1 MPETKIN
8 VNVFENNKAY
18 NPQAF
23 GRYIQSIPKTRKNEL
38 IKANI
43 FTSDEDIRNL
53 FTSQSTA
60 AYAVVPMVGEF
71 AAKVQNLDGKTDLDG
86 GELTTYYY
94 GVTSYG
100 RAVTGKEKDYVK
112 NLIPGL
118 DPLDQIAN
126 KFAEKWDDVDED
138 TLVSIIKGVFAS
150 TTDGGTEFAEAHTL
164 ETVRVDETSIYDATQ
179 KACGDNSEIFSLAIM
194 HSKIANE
201 LAKKQLL
208 EYIKYTDEQ
217 GIQRNTKIGQ
227 WGDKIVLVDDST
239 PTDKSGE
246 TTKYITYV
254 LGEGLFDKEEL
265 NVEMPFER
273 YRNALK
279 AGGLTYLISRA
290 MKVKHPMGF
299 SYLKASQADES
310 PTNEEF
316 ANGANWGLAK
326 SADGTK
332 FYPHKCIPL
341 ARIVSEG

>member
-1 MPETKIN
+1 
-8 VNVFENNKAY
+8 
-18 NPQAF
+18 
-23 GRYIQSIPKTRKNEL
+23 
-38 IKANI
+38 
-43 FTSDEDIRNL
+43 
-53 FTSQSTA
+53 
-60 AYAVVPMVGEF
+60 
-71 AAKVQNLDGKTDLDG
+71 
-86 GELTTYYY
+86 
-94 GVTSYG
+94 
-100 RAVTGKEKDYVK
+100 
-112 NLIPGL
+112 
-118 DPLDQIAN
+118 
-126 KFAEKWDDVDED
+126 
-138 TLVSIIKGVFAS
+138 
-150 TTDGGTEFAEAHTL
+150 
-164 ETVRVDETSIYDATQ
+164 
-179 KACGDNSEIFSLAIM
+179 M

-239 PTDKSGE
+239 TTDKSGE

-299 SYLKASQADES
+299 SYLKVSQADES

>member
-1 MPETKIN
+1 MPN
-8 VNVFENNKAY
+8 VSIFENNKAY

-43 FTSDEDIRNL
+43 FTSDEDIKNL
-53 FTSQSTA
+53 FKMQSTS
-60 AYAVVPMVGEF
+60 AYAVIPMVGEF

-150 TTDGGTEFAEAHTL
+150 TTDGGAEFAEAHTL
-164 ETVRVDETSIYDATQ
+164 ETTKVDETSIYDATQ
-179 KACGDNSEIFSLAIM
+179 KACGDNSEVFSFAIM

-208 EYIKYTDEQ
+208 EYIKYTDER

-239 PTDKSGE
+239 TVDKTGE
-246 TTKYITYV
+246 TTKYITYI
-254 LGEGLFDKEEL
+254 LGEGLFDKEDL
-265 NVEMPFER
+265 DVEMPFER

-279 AGGLTYLISRA
+279 AGGITYLISRA
-290 MKVKHPMGF
+290 MRVKHPMGF
-299 SYLKASQADES
+299 SYLKANQADES
-310 PTNEEF
+310 PTDKEF
-316 ANGANWGLAK
+316 ADGANWGLAK

>member
-1 MPETKIN
+1 MPN
-8 VNVFENNKAY
+8 VSIFENNKAY

-43 FTSDEDIRNL
+43 FTSDEDIKNL
-53 FTSQSTA
+53 FKMQSTS
-60 AYAVVPMVGEF
+60 AYAIIPMVGEF

-150 TTDGGTEFAEAHTL
+150 TTDGGAEFAEAHTL
-164 ETVRVDETSIYDATQ
+164 ETTKVDETSIYDATQ
-179 KACGDNSEIFSLAIM
+179 KACGDNSEVFSFAIM

-208 EYIKYTDEQ
+208 EYIKYTDEK

-239 PTDKSGE
+239 TVDNSEEK
-246 TTKYITYV
+246 TKYITYI
-254 LGEGLFDKEEL
+254 LGEGLFDKEDL
-265 NVEMPFER
+265 DVEMPFER

-279 AGGLTYLISRA
+279 AGGITYLISRA
-290 MKVKHPMGF
+290 MRVKHPMGF
-299 SYLKASQADES
+299 SYLKANQADES
-310 PTNEEF
+310 PTDEEF
-316 ANGANWGLAK
+316 ADGANWGLAK